1 MPLINYINPKF
12 INTSWFKGWFLLAGS
27 IEVIGVIHLP
37 RLPRTTTPSTI
48 DPGEIIENAVR
59 EASILCSLGYD
70 GVIVENY
77 GDAPFEKRVSDP
89 LTLSFMSVVVR
100 EVVKSVNCRVG
111 VNLLRNSGLEAYSIA
126 VATGAH
132 FIRVNALVETIISDS
147 GLIEPEAPR
156 LRDIRLNHPGVK
168 VYADILVKH
177 ATSLRTVLGF
187 IESTLPGASKGSI
200 EDYLRDLIEEYVYRG
215 GADALITTG
224 LKTGEPPPIEL
235 VKLVKKHSPIPV
247 LVGSGVTL
255 ENIDQVVKHADG
267 VIVGSTIKKNGRAG
281 NPLDVERARV
291 LIERI
296 REKTRI

>member
-1 MPLINYINPKF
+1 LINYINSKF
-12 INTSWFKGWFLLAGS
+12 INTSWFKGWFLLTGN

-37 RLPRTTTPSTI
+37 RLPRTTIPNTV
-48 DPGEIIENAVR
+48 DPGEIIENAVK
-59 EASILCSLGYD
+59 EASTLCSLGYD

-77 GDAPFEKRVSDP
+77 GDAPFEKIVSDP
-89 LTLSFMSVVVR
+89 LTLSFMTVVVR

-126 VATGAH
+126 VATRAH

-156 LRDIRLNHPGVK
+156 LRNVRINHPGVK

-177 ATSLRTVLGF
+177 ATSLRTGLGF
-187 IESTLPGASKGSI
+187 IEATIPGVSKGTI

-215 GADALITTG
+215 GADALIVTG
-224 LKTGEPPPIEL
+224 LKTGEPPPLDL

-255 ENIDQVVKHADG
+255 ENIDQVLKHSDG
-267 VIVGSTIKKNGRAG
+267 VIVGSYIKQNGKAG
-281 NPLDVERARV
+281 NPLDQQRAKV
-291 LIERI
+291 FIEKI
-296 REKTRI
+296 REHIV